1 MSSRAFNAYATAQ
14 RETAVASARPIDLV
28 VLVYQRLID
37 HLRHSRQLM
46 QQDADATVPLGKAL
60 DLLNSGLEACLDH
73 EDGGE
78 IASNLA
84 IIYQWANREILLARL
99 KNDAPKLTNVID
111 VLTTVYFAWQQN
123 AAAPSA
129 TAAQA
134 AMAYDS
140 LNTSVRE
147 QGMGFSTTLR

>member
-46 QQDADATVPLGKAL
+46 QEDGDATVPLGKAL

-78 IASNLA
+78 IATNLA

-123 AAAPSA
+123 AAVSSA

-134 AMAYDS
+134 AMAYDA
-140 LNTSVRE
+140 LNTTVRE

>member
-1 MSSRAFNAYATAQ
+1 MSSRALNAYATAQ
-14 RETAVASARPIDLV
+14 RETAVAAARPIDLV

-46 QQDADATVPLGKAL
+46 LQNDDATLPLGKAL
-60 DLLNSGLEACLDH
+60 DLLNSGLDACLDH

-84 IIYQWANREILLARL
+84 TIYQWANREILLARL
-99 KNDAPKLTNVID
+99 KNDAPKLSNVID
-111 VLTTVYFAWQQN
+111 VLTTVYYAWQKN
-123 AAAPSA
+123 AESVHAGK
-129 TAAQA
+129 AQGSMTYEA
-134 AMAYDS
+134 IS
-140 LNTSVRE
+140 SSIRE

>member
-46 QQDADATVPLGKAL
+46 QQEADASIPLGKAL

-73 EDGGE
+73 QDGGE
-78 IASNLA
+78 IATNLSA
-84 IIYQWANREILLARL
+84 IYQWANREILLARL
-99 KNDAPKLTNVID
+99 KNDALKLTNVID

-123 AAAPSA
+123 AAGSP
-129 TAAQA
+129 TASNSA
-134 AMAYDS
+134 AMSYDAV
-140 LNTSVRE
+140 TSGARD
-147 QGMGFSTTLR
+147 QGMHFSTTLR